1 MVPRKSTLISYLVF
15 FLVLAAISLLHLA
28 AAFVTFLFACFA
40 LHQLNFRN
48 RKWLAVGSFLLLL
61 AALSWVFFLFL
72 KNAIEVLPDIVANSI
87 RGIVK
92 YGLDHDVEVPFAD
105 NADNLKDLAVNTV
118 KENLMYLQNFVKI
131 ATKEFV
137 FQVVAVVVAIGLFFN
152 PEASLKAGDGTA
164 GLTLYEVFY
173 DGIASRFRSF
183 FHNFVRVM
191 GAQFRISLIN
201 TVLTATFVTACAL
214 PYAWLVI
221 ILTFVCGMLP
231 IIGNILSN
239 ILIVGLAFTVSP
251 HLALTALIFLVA
263 IHKLEYFLNS
273 KIIGA
278 RIRHPMWLMLLA
290 LIAGERLMGIP
301 GIILAPVILC
311 FIKVEMSKY
320 EVGPNGE
327 VTEIAPPL

>member
-1 MVPRKSTLISYLVF
+1 MVV
-15 FLVLAAISLLHLA
+15 
-28 AAFVTFLFACFA
+28 
-40 LHQLNFRN
+40 
-48 RKWLAVGSFLLLL
+48 
-61 AALSWVFFLFL
+61 
-72 KNAIEVLPDIVANSI
+72 IV
-87 RGIVK
+87 
-92 YGLDHDVEVPFAD
+92 
-105 NADNLKDLAVNTV
+105 
-118 KENLMYLQNFVKI
+118 
-131 ATKEFV
+131 
-137 FQVVAVVVAIGLFFN
+137 VVAVVVAIGLFFN

-327 VTEIAPPL
+327 VIEVTPPP